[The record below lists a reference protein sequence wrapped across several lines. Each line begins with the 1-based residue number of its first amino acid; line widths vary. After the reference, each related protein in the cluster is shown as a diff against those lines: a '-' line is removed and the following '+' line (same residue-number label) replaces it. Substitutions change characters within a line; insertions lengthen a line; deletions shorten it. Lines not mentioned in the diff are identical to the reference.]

1 MSGIAAASRNDISRA
16 GRAAAAFI
24 ALVAWSALALQ
35 LWLSVTLVLRNG
47 GSVAGGVFVFVS
59 YFTILTNLLLA
70 AVLTA
75 LALGRAV
82 GASLIGAVTL
92 FIVIVGIVYAL
103 LLRATWNPQGWQK
116 VADMALHDVTPLL
129 AVAFWLG
136 FVPKGRLAWR
146 DAVLWL
152 GFPLGYFIFA
162 LARGAGSGWWAYPF
176 LNADALGYQGVLINA
191 AILTLAFLGLG
202 LALVAVDR
210 GLGRIAR

>member
-16 GRAAAAFI
+16 GRAAAAVI
-24 ALVAWSALALQ
+24 ALATWVALALQ
-35 LWLSVTLVLRNG
+35 LWLSIGLTLRNG
-47 GSVAGGVFVFVS
+47 GSVAGGVFLFVS

-75 LALGRAV
+75 LAFGRIV

-116 VADMALHDVTPLL
+116 VADMALHDLTPLL

-136 FVPKGRLAWR
+136 FVPKGRLAWQ
-146 DAVLWL
+146 DAARWL
-152 GFPLGYFIFA
+152 LFPLGYFIFA
-162 LARGAGSGWWAYPF
+162 LARGASSGWWAYPF
-176 LNADALGYQGVLINA
+176 LNADALGYQGVMINA
-191 AILTLAFLGLG
+191 VILTLAFLGLG
-202 LALVAVDR
+202 LLLVAIDR
-210 GLGRIAR
+210 SLGRIAR

>member
-1 MSGIAAASRNDISRA
+1 MCGIAAASRNDISPA
-16 GRAAAAFI
+16 GRAAAALI

-47 GSVAGGVFVFVS
+47 GSIAGGVFVFVS

-75 LALGRAV
+75 LALGRSV
-82 GASLIGAVTL
+82 GASLTGAVTL
-92 FIVIVGIVYAL
+92 FIIIVGIVYAL

-129 AVAFWLG
+129 AAAFWLG
-136 FVPKGRLAWR
+136 FAPKGRLAWR
-146 DAVLWL
+146 DAVRWL
-152 GFPLGYFIFA
+152 AFPLGYFIFA
-162 LARGAGSGWWAYPF
+162 LARGASSGWWAYPF
-176 LNADALGYQGVLINA
+176 LNADALGYQGVMINA

-202 LALVAVDR
+202 LALVAIDR